1 MGSVADDS
9 FLQSLE
15 VLSDPASY
23 PVLLHCTQGKDR
35 TGLLCILTLFLLSAP
50 IDAVRHDYTSSW
62 AGLAPVR
69 RQMLVEIEEIGLDER
84 YAMTPEELVQ
94 DVYGFLE
101 KKWGGVEGYLESIG
115 VGEDV
120 RERLVQNL
128 RA

>member
-1 MGSVADDS
+1 M
-9 FLQSLE
+9 
-15 VLSDPASY
+15 
-23 PVLLHCTQGKDR
+23 
-35 TGLLCILTLFLLSAP
+35 LFLLSAP

-101 KKWGGVEGYLESIG
+101 KRWGGVEGYLESIG

-120 RERLVQNL
+120 RGRLVQNL
-128 RA
+128 KA